1 MAASPALPSDSFV
14 ASHHSSVPLVQI
26 RWKVKVRS
34 SVDLVVVGVIG
45 ELAAPSAL
53 VLARHGGVRSVAV
66 TTVLSRLVARRLWPL
81 LTATGETWQRTVVWG
96 TSETVTVQ
104 VVEPLVAEV
113 SADVAVDDGGVFRH
127 PVRLLRVRPDLAPED
142 LAD

>member
-1 MAASPALPSDSFV
+1 MRRVHASPIDHV
-14 ASHHSSVPLVQI
+14 AHLAQHDVPRQCATASGT
-26 RWKVKVRS
+26 RQKVKARS
-34 SVDLVVVGVIG
+34 SVDLVV
-45 ELAAPSAL
+45 
-53 VLARHGGVRSVAV
+53 VAV

-96 TSETVTVQ
+96 TSETVTVR

>member
-1 MAASPALPSDSFV
+1 M
-14 ASHHSSVPLVQI
+14 QI
-26 RWKVKVRS
+26 RWKVKARS
-34 SVDLVVVGVIG
+34 VVDLVVIGVIG

-53 VLARHGGVRSVAV
+53 VLARPGGARSVAV

-104 VVEPLVAEV
+104 AVEPLVAEV
-113 SADVAVDDGGVFRH
+113 SADVAVDDGPEGGVFRH
-127 PVRLLRVRPDLAPED
+127 PVRLLRVRPDLTPED
-142 LAD
+142 LVD